1 MKSKFIKILVLTA
14 VLVLS
19 LICFIACKM
28 PSDGNNKGDG
38 TGKNASKGLEY
49 EINAD
54 GKTCTITGI
63 GSCTDT
69 DLIIPETI
77 DGYRVTKIGGS
88 AFQNCMSLT
97 SVVIASSITSIDY
110 QAFYGCYRLVEVINK
125 SKHINL
131 KEDYDINVMTR
142 FYALSISNCDD
153 DYVSKLTNDNG
164 YIVFSDDN
172 YKILVGYNGTETDLV
187 LPTYIT
193 DINHYAF
200 YYCPSL
206 TSIVIPDS
214 VTSIGQCAFFG
225 CTSLMS
231 VVTGKSLSSIGSYAF
246 NGCYTLIEVINKS
259 SYMTVKKGAVGNGLI
274 GYYALSVSN
283 REDDYVSKLVKD
295 DDYVIY
301 IDGNDKILVGC
312 IGLKKSL
319 VLPTYVTEIYN
330 GAFYDCSSLKSIE
343 IPNSVT
349 SIGEHAFKGCSSLT
363 SITIP
368 DSVTSIGEY
377 AFYGC
382 SSLKSIEIPNSV
394 TSIGR
399 RAFSNCENLKFREY
413 NNGKYLGSNNN
424 SYFALVEVIN
434 KNISTIT
441 IHDRT
446 KIIIDWMFQGCK
458 SLTSAI
464 IGDSVTRVSE
474 GAFSGCEAL
483 KSVVISDSVTTIAD
497 NAFNNCPSLT
507 SIVIGDSVTSI
518 GESAFSYCGLLMS
531 VVIPESVTSIGES
544 AFFWCDS
551 LKIYCEAKS
560 KPSGWSLD
568 WNKSSCPVVWGYK
581 G

>member
-38 TGKNASKGLEY
+38 TGTNASKGLEY

-193 DINHYAF
+193 DINQYAF

-214 VTSIGQCAFFG
+214 VTSIGPCAFFG

-349 SIGEHAFKGCSSLT
+349 AIGNFAFSSCTSLT
-363 SITIP
+363 SIEIP
-368 DSVTSIGEY
+368 KLVTSIGEY

-394 TSIGR
+394 TSIGS

-497 NAFNNCPSLT
+497 NAFNS
-507 SIVIGDSVTSI
+507 
-518 GESAFSYCGLLMS
+518 
-531 VVIPESVTSIGES
+531 
-544 AFFWCDS
+544 
-551 LKIYCEAKS
+551 
-560 KPSGWSLD
+560 
-568 WNKSSCPVVWGYK
+568 
-581 G
+581 

>member
-193 DINHYAF
+193 DINQYAF

-349 SIGEHAFKGCSSLT
+349 SIG
-363 SITIP
+363 
-368 DSVTSIGEY
+368 
-377 AFYGC
+377 
-382 SSLKSIEIPNSV
+382 
-394 TSIGR
+394 R

-507 SIVIGDSVTSI
+507 SVVIGDSVTSIGEHAFNSCQSLTSIVIPDSVTSIGSYAFTNCQSLTSVVIGDSVASI

-531 VVIPESVTSIGES
+531 VVIPDSVTSIGES